1 MKRLQPSERKGD
13 SMIKELSERLD
24 VFKSELKT
32 QKRLTDVRRCDIIRE
47 NRNAINYIRAFQF
60 ADYDSAFVA
69 YIEHLKNLKLMTET
83 TLKKKETAIK
93 KFISFLNK

>member
-1 MKRLQPSERKGD
+1 
-13 SMIKELSERLD
+13 MIKELCEKLD
-24 VFKSELKT
+24 TFKSVLKA
-32 QKRLTDVRRCDIIRE
+32 QKRLTDARRYDIIRE
-47 NRNAINYIRAFQF
+47 NRNAINYIRAFEF
-60 ADYDSAFVA
+60 KDYDSAFVA